1 MSKNVSE
8 LSSIGVS
15 SAKHASFVNF
25 GTLNGELLERLA
37 LLLNHYF
44 PMEHSGSDAKI
55 STLKLAS

>member
-1 MSKNVSE
+1 MEICGILLVSDGRGEVSKNVSE

-37 LLLNHYF
+37 F
-44 PMEHSGSDAKI
+44 VA
-55 STLKLAS
+55 